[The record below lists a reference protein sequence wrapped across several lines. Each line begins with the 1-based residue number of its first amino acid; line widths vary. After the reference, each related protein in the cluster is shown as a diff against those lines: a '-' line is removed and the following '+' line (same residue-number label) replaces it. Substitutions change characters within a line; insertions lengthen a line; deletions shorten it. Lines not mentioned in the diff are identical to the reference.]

1 MPAAE
6 SGGMIRV
13 YGYVPA
19 WGLPDISPYVT
30 KTVAYMTYTGIAFE
44 LAPQD
49 LARIDE
55 DAPHG
60 KLP

>member
-1 MPAAE
+1 
-6 SGGMIRV
+6 
-13 YGYVPA
+13 
-19 WGLPDISPYVT
+19 VT